1 MLELGW
7 QAWVTLVVVAGML
20 VALVRNLAAPE
31 AIVLGALGVLLVF
44 GVLTPEAA
52 FAGLSNAAVLTVGA
66 LFIISA
72 AIDKNGG
79 LRFLDGLMFPRRPT
93 LRGAR
98 YRIMLLT
105 SGVSAFVNNTPLVA
119 MLMPPV
125 QTWCAKHRFAASKLM
140 MPLSYAA
147 ILGGMT
153 TLLGTSTNLLV
164 AGLMQEAGE
173 KPLGMFTMT
182 PVGLPAAA
190 VGLLYFMWL
199 GYRRLPARDGESVKQ
214 EEALKNLLFEVRVT
228 AESRLAG
235 VTIEEAGLR
244 SLGEAY
250 LVHLHR
256 GGDIVPSAPERRILA
271 GDVLSFVGSAAV
283 LERLMLEPATSLRG
297 AEGVKPLPVF
307 EAIIAPGSSLVGR
320 TLQEIGFRKTFDGVV
335 LGIHRSDEQI
345 TGRLGRTLLRPGDL
359 LIIEAPAGFEQRWQ
373 GHEDFFLVAPY
384 RGAPAPIRKEKAAIS
399 ILTLALI
406 VIAAATELVPMVTA
420 AFLGA
425 GVIIATGCLT
435 QKEARRAVK
444 VRILALIAASLGI
457 GKAVEVSGLAGAL
470 AGGLVEAGSA
480 WGILG
485 TVAAV
490 YLATAVLTEV
500 VTNNAAAALMLTI
513 GLAAARQLGVPPE
526 AFAVT
531 VAVAASASFLSPIG
545 YQTNLMVMSAG
556 GYRFGDY
563 LRAGSPVT
571 LIVGVVTVAM
581 VWVVYL

>member
-1 MLELGW
+1 MPELTW
-7 QAWVTLVVVAGML
+7 QAWLTLAVVAGML
-20 VALVRNLAAPE
+20 VALWRALAAPE
-31 AIVLGALGVLLVF
+31 VVVLGALGALLVC

-79 LRFLDGLMFPRRPT
+79 LRIFDRLIFPTRPT
-93 LRGAR
+93 VRGAR
-98 YRIMLLT
+98 YRLMLLT
-105 SGVSAFVNNTPLVA
+105 GGVSAFVNNTPLVA

-125 QTWCAKHRFAASKLM
+125 QAWCDKHRFSPSKLM
-140 MPLSYAA
+140 LPLSYAA

-164 AGLMQEAGE
+164 AGLMKEAGE
-173 KPLGMFTMT
+173 PPLRLFTMT

-190 VGLLYFMWL
+190 AALLYFMWL
-199 GYRRLPARDGESVKQ
+199 GHRALPALEKVDDSKDAE
-214 EEALKNLLFEVRVT
+214 LKNMLFEVKVT

-235 VTIEEAGLR
+235 VTVEEAGLR

-271 GDVLSFVGSAAV
+271 GDVLSFIGSAAV
-283 LERLMLEPATSLRG
+283 LEKLMLEPATSLRG
-297 AEGVKPLPVF
+297 ADGAKPLPLF
-307 EAIIAPGSSLVGR
+307 EAIVSPSSSLVGR
-320 TLQEIGFRKTFDGVV
+320 TLQEAGFRKRFDGVV

-345 TGRLGRTLLRPGDL
+345 TGRIGRTTIRPGDL
-359 LIIEAPAGFEQRWQ
+359 LIIEAPAGFNQRWQ

-384 RGAPAPIRKEKAAIS
+384 RGAPTPVRRDKATVS
-399 ILTLALI
+399 IVTLALVVVASAI
-406 VIAAATELVPMVTA
+406 ELVPMVTA
-420 AFLGA
+420 ALLGA
-425 GVIIATGCLT
+425 GAVVATGCLT
-435 QKEARRAVK
+435 QQEARRALK
-444 VRILALIAASLGI
+444 IRLLLLIAASLGI
-457 GKAVEVSGLAGAL
+457 GKAVEISGLAAAL
-470 AGGLVEAGSA
+470 AGGMVSVGSVGGA
-480 WGILG
+480 LG

-490 YLATAVLTEV
+490 YLATAILTEA

-513 GLAAARQLGVPPE
+513 GLSAARQLGVPPE

-531 VAVAASASFLSPIG
+531 VAIAASASFLSPIG

-556 GYRFGDY
+556 GYRFKDFW
-563 LRAGSPVT
+563 RAGLPVT
-571 LIVGVVTVAM
+571 LIVGGVTVTM
-581 VWVVYL
+581 IWGIYL